1 MYAVADPAP
10 GDAARC
16 PVHPDHEGLAHQIA
30 LGLKAPGTAVVAVVA
45 VVAHGEVTALRHLPC
60 TRVQTAEIVRVYH
73 QLVLHGADRLHL
85 QPRRQRDT
93 GAHLGIRPYI
103 LLRHGGAVYEDGL
116 VVVLDAVAGQT
127 HDALDVIGRRVLR
140 VPELHHVAALR
151 RGAHRRASINQMTPH
166 TTSAITIIAAKSI
179 YFFPACSTAM
189 KASCGIST
197 VPSCFMRF
205 LPAFCFSNNLRLRD
219 TSPP

>member
-10 GDAARC
+10 GDAARR

-30 LGLKAPGTAVVAVVA
+30 LGHKAPGTAVVAVVA

-73 QLVLHGADRLHL
+73 QLVLHGAERLHL

-103 LLRHGGAVYEDGL
+103 LMRHSGADYEDGL
-116 VVVLDAVAGQT
+116 VVVLEEVAGQT

-140 VPELHHVAALR
+140 VTEHHNNTTQQQTKNEKLEVHNKQAKTKHKKEHQDEIAHPQR
-151 RGAHRRASINQMTPH
+151 RDHGA
-166 TTSAITIIAAKSI
+166 
-179 YFFPACSTAM
+179 
-189 KASCGIST
+189 G
-197 VPSCFMRF
+197 
-205 LPAFCFSNNLRLRD
+205 RD
-219 TSPP
+219 AE

>member
-30 LGLKAPGTAVVAVVA
+30 LGHKAPGTAVVAVVA

-60 TRVQTAEIVRVYH
+60 TRGQTAEIVRVNH
-73 QLVLHGADRLHL
+73 QLVHHGADRLHL

-127 HDALDVIGRRVLR
+127 NDALDVIGRRVLR
-140 VPELHHVAALR
+140 ETEHNHVDALR
-151 RGAHRRASINQMTPH
+151 LVDVVVLEVHDWQAYAVRELKHQKKNTHPQQQEQE
-166 TTSAITIIAAKSI
+166 AKRE
-179 YFFPACSTAM
+179 A
-189 KASCGIST
+189 K
-197 VPSCFMRF
+197 
-205 LPAFCFSNNLRLRD
+205 RLD
-219 TSPP
+219 QI

>member
-30 LGLKAPGTAVVAVVA
+30 LGHKAPGTAVVAVVA

-116 VVVLDAVAGQT
+116 VEVLAAVAGQN
-127 HDALDVIGRRVLR
+127 HDALEVIGRRVLR
-140 VPELHHVAALR
+140 VTEHHHVAALR
-151 RGAHRRASINQMTPH
+151 LAAVDELEVHDGQAYAVREFVHQDEIARPQRRDHGAGRDADWFV
-166 TTSAITIIAAKSI
+166 
-179 YFFPACSTAM
+179 FFC
-189 KASCGIST
+189 
-197 VPSCFMRF
+197 
-205 LPAFCFSNNLRLRD
+205 LLLL
-219 TSPP
+219 